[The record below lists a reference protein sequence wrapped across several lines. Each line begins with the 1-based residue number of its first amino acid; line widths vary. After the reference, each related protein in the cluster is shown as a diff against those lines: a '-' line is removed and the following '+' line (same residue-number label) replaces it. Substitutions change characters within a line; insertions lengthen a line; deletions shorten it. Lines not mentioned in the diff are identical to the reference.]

1 MISQDLIVMLRCPE
15 SKSKLVLIN
24 NRLISTDKE
33 CGRAYFIE
41 DGTPVLLIEKSE
53 KLSKEVWGKI
63 ILNEASV
70 SIKQG

>member
-33 CGRAYFIE
+33 CRRAYFIE

-53 KLSKEVWGKI
+53 KLSKEVWEKI